1 MRPSLPPRALAFVV
15 LAALAACNSRQASV
29 GSPATGG
36 STSAASPAV
45 RFTTITF
52 ERTPCFGT
60 CPVYKVSVS
69 GDGMVRFDGTRNVDS
84 TGSFTGRISAV
95 QVAALNRAFED
106 AQYFTFDPKYGLD
119 QPNCREY
126 GADASRII
134 TSFAAPGRYM
144 TVDHDLG
151 CAKAPTRLAELYR
164 KFDDIVGTARWIG
177 RR

>member
-1 MRPSLPPRALAFVV
+1 MRPSLPLRALAVV
-15 LAALAACNSRQASV
+15 VVAALGACNSRQASV
-29 GSPATGG
+29 GSPATN
-36 STSAASPAV
+36 SASPAGAPAV

-69 GDGMVRFDGTRNVDS
+69 GDGTVRFDGTRNVDS
-84 TGSFTGRISAV
+84 TGTFAGRISAG
-95 QVAALNRAFED
+95 QVAALNRAFEE
-106 AQYFTFDPKYGLD
+106 AQYFTFDPRYGLD
-119 QPNCREY
+119 EPNCREY

-134 TSFAAPGRYM
+134 TSFAAPGRFM